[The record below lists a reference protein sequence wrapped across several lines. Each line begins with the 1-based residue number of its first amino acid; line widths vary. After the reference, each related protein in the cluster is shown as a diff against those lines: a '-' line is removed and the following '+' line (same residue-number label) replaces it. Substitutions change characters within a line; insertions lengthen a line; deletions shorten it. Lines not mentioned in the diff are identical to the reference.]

1 MSVPRKV
8 ASLDASLLF
17 AKKGE
22 AVPAMKQTIQNNP
35 SVAWGAPRDVDD
47 MIEHQ
52 QPRQNSRQQ
61 SQQPSPREGQM
72 TSSLSVTLD
81 EDLFL
86 RLKYL
91 AQQNQGNMH
100 NILNEAL
107 ERHLSR
113 NGVFKALKLAVKPH

>member
-1 MSVPRKV
+1 MSAPRKV
-8 ASLDASLLF
+8 ASLNASLLF
-17 AKKGE
+17 ARKGE

-35 SVAWGAPRDVDD
+35 GVAWGEPRDVDD

-52 QPRQNSRQQ
+52 QPHQEPRQQ
-61 SQQPSPREGQM
+61 TAPRENQM

-91 AQQNQGNMH
+91 AQQSQGNMH
-100 NILNEAL
+100 NILNDAL